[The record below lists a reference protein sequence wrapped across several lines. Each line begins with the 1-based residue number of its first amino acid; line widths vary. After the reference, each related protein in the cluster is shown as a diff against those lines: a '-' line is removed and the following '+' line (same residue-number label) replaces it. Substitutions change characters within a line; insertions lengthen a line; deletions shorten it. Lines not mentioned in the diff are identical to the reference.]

1 MDETLLQ
8 AGADKSGGASGPGA
22 MLSILH
28 LSGWRISNPTLVARI
43 LQTEGGSLKSRKT
56 TDVSITKESPR
67 HN

>member
-1 MDETLLQ
+1 
-8 AGADKSGGASGPGA
+8 

-43 LQTEGGSLKSRKT
+43 LQMEGGSLKSRKT
-56 TDVSITKESPR
+56 PDVSITKESPR